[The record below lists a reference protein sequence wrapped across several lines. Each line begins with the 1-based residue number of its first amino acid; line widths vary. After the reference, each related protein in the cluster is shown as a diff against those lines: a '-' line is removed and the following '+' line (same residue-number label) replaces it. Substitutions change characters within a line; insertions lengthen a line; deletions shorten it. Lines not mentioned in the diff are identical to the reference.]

1 MPAMRALPKFD
12 DEAPDLRDAYREAEA
27 SLRLSGLDPS
37 GDPFYE
43 SVKARVIAGELAL
56 DAAAAE
62 INRHH
67 QNPETELSVAA
78 TLRAVHL
85 DAVIES
91 GGTAEE
97 AASLVELRAEGGW
110 GAEED
115 GTLIRYDGTG
125 NVVEII
131 ESPA

>member
-1 MPAMRALPKFD
+1 MTKLCAA
-12 DEAPDLRDAYREAEA
+12 ELRDTYREAEA

-43 SVKARVIAGELAL
+43 SVKARVIAGDLTR

-62 INRHH
+62 IDRHH
-67 QNPETELSVAA
+67 QNLETPSPGAA

-97 AASLVELRAEGGW
+97 AARVAELRAEGGW
-110 GAEED
+110 GADEE
-115 GTLIRYDGTG
+115 GTLIRYDGKG
-125 NVVEII
+125 DVVEII
-131 ESPA
+131 ESPAKPR

>member
-1 MPAMRALPKFD
+1 MTKLCAA
-12 DEAPDLRDAYREAEA
+12 ELRDAYREAEA

-43 SVKARVIAGELAL
+43 SVKARVIAGDLTL

-62 INRHH
+62 IDRHH
-67 QNPETELSVAA
+67 QNPEAPSPVAA

-85 DAVIES
+85 DAVIEN

-97 AASLVELRAEGGW
+97 AARVAELRAEGGW
-110 GAEED
+110 GADED
-115 GTLIRYDGTG
+115 GTLIRYDGKG
-125 NVVEII
+125 DVVEII
-131 ESPA
+131 ESPAKPRCA